1 MALDGNNPNQLQLTR
16 SVKAI
21 IFDLNQCRWRQ
32 FLLLLQCVNVSLT
45 QQVWPSAI
53 LVTDKGLGVSTKSI
67 RSLQVTF
74 DWSPFRPIY
83 TLSRLDSF
91 LILKFKS
98 IFHLSVLYLRHE
110 VFISRVFDETLVIFV
125 FASQLLCTVYFV
137 CVQYGQ
143 ILLQLPRAF
152 AFHRLCLP
160 LDRFNCTNIFT
171 KQNKLFEQLYRNIW
185 PAQLA
190 TLDSSTS
197 YIYRLDYVYLNSS
210 VGESLIQNKFWK
222 D

>member
-1 MALDGNNPNQLQLTR
+1 M
-16 SVKAI
+16 
-21 IFDLNQCRWRQ
+21 
-32 FLLLLQCVNVSLT
+32 
-45 QQVWPSAI
+45 
-53 LVTDKGLGVSTKSI
+53 
-67 RSLQVTF
+67 
-74 DWSPFRPIY
+74 
-83 TLSRLDSF
+83 
-91 LILKFKS
+91 
-98 IFHLSVLYLRHE
+98 
-110 VFISRVFDETLVIFV
+110 FISRVFDETLVIFV

-152 AFHRLCLP
+152 AFHHLCLP

-171 KQNKLFEQLYRNIW
+171 KQNKLFEQLYRNIR

-222 D
+222 DQNKKCIKMLSGIWKQMNLLTYCSSFFPSSLLRFFLPISRDKLLSLFSIRSNETICLTVLHRNRAYLCVCH

>member
-1 MALDGNNPNQLQLTR
+1 MH
-16 SVKAI
+16 
-21 IFDLNQCRWRQ
+21 C
-32 FLLLLQCVNVSLT
+32 
-45 QQVWPSAI
+45 
-53 LVTDKGLGVSTKSI
+53 I

-171 KQNKLFEQLYRNIW
+171 KQNKLFEQLYRNIR

-210 VGESLIQNKFWK
+210 VGESLIQNTFWK